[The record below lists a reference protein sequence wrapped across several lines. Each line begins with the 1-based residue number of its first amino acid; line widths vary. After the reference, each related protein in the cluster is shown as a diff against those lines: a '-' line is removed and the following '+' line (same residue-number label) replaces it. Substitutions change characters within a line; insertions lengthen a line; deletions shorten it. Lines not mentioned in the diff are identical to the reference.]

1 MRVRGKEER
10 LGRGVDGKCNF
21 TNCCGVT
28 AGESASNW
36 PSTEHQDKHQH
47 PFGEDLHT
55 APSQWAGES
64 RSTGPI
70 EIQGPRRQ
78 DMTALG
84 QVRRWTRRCV
94 GSSSG

>member
-28 AGESASNW
+28 AGESASNR

-47 PFGEDLHT
+47 PFGEDLH
-55 APSQWAGES
+55 AGAQPVGRRE
-64 RSTGPI
+64 REHGPH
-70 EIQGPRRQ
+70 
-78 DMTALG
+78 
-84 QVRRWTRRCV
+84 
-94 GSSSG
+94 